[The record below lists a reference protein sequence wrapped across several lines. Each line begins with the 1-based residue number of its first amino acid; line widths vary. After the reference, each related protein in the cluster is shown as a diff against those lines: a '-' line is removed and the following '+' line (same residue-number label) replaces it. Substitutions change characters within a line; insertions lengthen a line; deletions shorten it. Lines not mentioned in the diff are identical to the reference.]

1 MMNVP
6 GFQDSLWTNGPSP
19 GSFYNFPGNQ
29 NKSKTTEDFSPI
41 KRTQYP
47 TTTGTSVLG
56 LKYDRG
62 VLLAADTLGS
72 YGSLA
77 RFREVSRLMSVR
89 NNTVVGGSGDYADF
103 QYIQSLLERKVIDDA
118 CLNDG
123 HGYTPKSIFSWL
135 TREMYHRRSKFNP
148 LWNQIVVGGV
158 KDGEI
163 FLGCVDKIGVAFEAP
178 TVATGFGAY
187 LAQPILRDA
196 FEKNPS
202 MSRHE
207 AGEVVTRC
215 LRVLFYRDARSLN
228 KYELADVTTGG
239 STIINHNMRFDTNWE
254 IASMVEGYE

>member
-29 NKSKTTEDFSPI
+29 NKSKTAEDFSPI

-56 LKYDRG
+56 LKYDCG

-77 RFREVSRLMSVR
+77 RFRKVSRLMSVC

-135 TREMYHRRSKFNP
+135 TREMYHSQFFAMHLRKTP
-148 LWNQIVVGGV
+148 
-158 KDGEI
+158 
-163 FLGCVDKIGVAFEAP
+163 GCLVLKLEKW
-178 TVATGFGAY
+178 
-187 LAQPILRDA
+187 LRA
-196 FEKNPS
+196 
-202 MSRHE
+202 
-207 AGEVVTRC
+207 V
-215 LRVLFYRDARSLN
+215 
-228 KYELADVTTGG
+228 YEFCFTEMPDP
-239 STIINHNMRFDTNWE
+239 
-254 IASMVEGYE
+254 